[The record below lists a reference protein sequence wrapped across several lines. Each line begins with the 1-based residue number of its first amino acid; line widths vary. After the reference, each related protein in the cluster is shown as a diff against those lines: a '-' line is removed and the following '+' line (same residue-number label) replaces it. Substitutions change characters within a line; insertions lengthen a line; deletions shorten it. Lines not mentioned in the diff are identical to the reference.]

1 MTTPISPPDSKQQDP
16 LGLVRASTR
25 PYAGMGRRS
34 VWRRRIK
41 ELPLRPSTCFH
52 LMSRIC
58 DGLPFFDDTDKEALV
73 IVLRKLARFSGIKL
87 LPTASWAITSTPWS
101 GCRSGS
107 SG

>member
-1 MTTPISPPDSKQQDP
+1 MARQNASVDEMEEVRDS
-16 LGLVRASTR
+16 LGVVRALTG

-41 ELPLRPSTCFH
+41 ELPLKPSTCFH

-73 IVLRKLARFSGIKL
+73 IVLRKLAKFSGIKL
-87 LPTASWAITSTPWS
+87 LTYCVM
-101 GCRSGS
+101 GNHFRE
-107 SG
+107 